1 MKKIKQNL
9 NQRSISATEKNNK
22 KLSENEKA
30 NFVDNNNV
38 LKKGFHHRKRTSSYF
53 LGSYLPDLNCIENNC
68 QNLNNNDFKENI
80 DNNKEMENNII
91 NNRLIYNLINT
102 ENLNELSLSFP
113 SYDDKINNSVIVK
126 NENKEKNKSIN
137 ENNNIILDIAKNSEN
152 SSKSFITFKNS
163 LKYLKDKDERTT
175 PSYQLALQ
183 ADKKGGKNNYLT
195 SSNIIEEEKSS
206 MIESKSEFSNKK
218 DMFGLEKG
226 KEKENIKREPDD
238 CFKNLNINNNWNF
251 YSGNLDNKNEMA
263 LALNEIIIKN
273 NKKEE
278 ERKNYLSKNKK
289 VLLNTFFTMSNT
301 LKIKGI
307 KNIEDKYSS
316 ENNKNKKENENFKIF
331 NDKINNNDEYF
342 LKNRFRKI
350 FFEKPSN
357 YHNQNYSLSENNLG
371 CNNIINNSNKENNI
385 DTESFKKNVSK
396 IPHLYNI
403 RKNQRIMNNSP
414 SNSLINVPYKSLKT
428 SNSNNLS
435 SRNSSQTNKKLS
447 KILAKKDSKSNLHS
461 IKRRENLNNALLF
474 IREKKRNKLNDI
486 DKKKYYSNN
495 TYSISGVKK
504 LTNITY
510 TNSLTNSN
518 LNTNNSNTQSHS
530 KSKEKSQKILRNA
543 NSSISGNKI
552 EQIENYTNI
561 ESNKDQ
567 TVICLKYKLLFNKLY
582 EKIDVLEKVNITGF
596 SAKNFYVILCEN
608 KLNLNKFMFSSLF
621 KYYQDKNKFIKIYGD
636 EKNPNYILLKDII
649 ETKKFQIYEDNNNSI
664 NSSINTFMLTNRFK
678 FTNNAMIFVKN

>member
-30 NFVDNNNV
+30 NFDDNNNV

-278 ERKNYLSKNKK
+278 ERKNYLLKNKK
-289 VLLNTFFTMSNT
+289 VLLNTFFTMSNIMKT
-301 LKIKGI
+301 KEI
-307 KNIEDKYSS
+307 NEEKYINS
-316 ENNKNKKENENFKIF
+316 ENNKNDMNKNDIESFRIFK
-331 NDKINNNDEYF
+331 NKINNNGEYF
-342 LKNRFRKI
+342 MKKRFFK
-350 FFEKPSN
+350 KSSN
-357 YHNQNYSLSENNLG
+357 YYNQNYTLSEKEIRFNNNL
-371 CNNIINNSNKENNI
+371 NKEDNI
-385 DTESFKKNVSK
+385 EKENLRKNMNK
-396 IPHLYNI
+396 IPHLYNLKKYQKI
-403 RKNQRIMNNSP
+403 VNDNTSD
-414 SNSLINVPYKSLKT
+414 LLKT
-428 SNSNNLS
+428 TNSNNLS
-435 SRNSSQTNKKLS
+435 SRNNSQISKKLN
-447 KILAKKDSKSNLHS
+447 KIFDKKDSRDNLHS

-474 IREKKRNKLNDI
+474 IKEKKKNKFNDI
-486 DKKKYYSNN
+486 EKKKYYSSN
-495 TYSISGVKK
+495 TYNISGTKK

-518 LNTNNSNTQSHS
+518 MNTNNSNTQSHS
-530 KSKEKSQKILRNA
+530 KSKEKPQHLLRNA
-543 NSSISGNKI
+543 NSSTFVNKI
-552 EQIENYTNI
+552 EQIPQVSEIYTNI
-561 ESNKDQ
+561 ESNKEQ
-567 TVICLKYKLLFNKLY
+567 TVICLKYKLMFNKLY
-582 EKIDVLEKVNITGF
+582 EKIDVLEKVNITSF
-596 SAKNFYVILCEN
+596 SSKNFYVILCDN
-608 KLNLNKFMFSSLF
+608 KLNLNHFMFSSLF
-621 KYYQDKNKFIKIYGD
+621 KYYKDKKKFIKIYGD

-649 ETKKFQIYEDNNNSI
+649 EKKKFQIYEDNNSI
-664 NSSINTFMLTNRFK
+664 VNSSVNTFTLINRFK

>member
-30 NFVDNNNV
+30 NFDDNNNV

-53 LGSYLPDLNCIENNC
+53 LGSNLPDLNCIENNC
-68 QNLNNNDFKENI
+68 QNLNNNDFKESV

-301 LKIKGI
+301 L
-307 KNIEDKYSS
+307 
-316 ENNKNKKENENFKIF
+316 
-331 NDKINNNDEYF
+331 
-342 LKNRFRKI
+342 
-350 FFEKPSN
+350 
-357 YHNQNYSLSENNLG
+357 
-371 CNNIINNSNKENNI
+371 
-385 DTESFKKNVSK
+385 
-396 IPHLYNI
+396 
-403 RKNQRIMNNSP
+403 
-414 SNSLINVPYKSLKT
+414 
-428 SNSNNLS
+428 
-435 SRNSSQTNKKLS
+435 
-447 KILAKKDSKSNLHS
+447 
-461 IKRRENLNNALLF
+461 
-474 IREKKRNKLNDI
+474 
-486 DKKKYYSNN
+486 
-495 TYSISGVKK
+495 
-504 LTNITY
+504 
-510 TNSLTNSN
+510 
-518 LNTNNSNTQSHS
+518 
-530 KSKEKSQKILRNA
+530 
-543 NSSISGNKI
+543 
-552 EQIENYTNI
+552 
-561 ESNKDQ
+561 
-567 TVICLKYKLLFNKLY
+567 
-582 EKIDVLEKVNITGF
+582 
-596 SAKNFYVILCEN
+596 
-608 KLNLNKFMFSSLF
+608 
-621 KYYQDKNKFIKIYGD
+621 
-636 EKNPNYILLKDII
+636 
-649 ETKKFQIYEDNNNSI
+649 
-664 NSSINTFMLTNRFK
+664 
-678 FTNNAMIFVKN
+678 